1 LSDLSHFNHLIGQ
14 WSYLPIPVG
23 VFIASILGSS
33 HCAAMCGPIAITTNN
48 NNGGLGLYHFG
59 RLLSYLLLGALAG
72 YFGEKLLSS
81 KYQVVSIASAI
92 LISAFLIL
100 SGYRLIRQRALDMF
114 FFKKLTPFLFIP
126 AKWARTQNPAIGSF
140 TVGILNGFL
149 PCGWLYVFVLGSIA
163 TKDPIYGALLLAT
176 FWLGTVPALTIF
188 AIFYKKFFNRLPKKI
203 NRFAGIILV
212 IIGIA
217 NIASLVVTHLMP
229 NTHSMHHSLLPALL
243 IPK

>member
-1 LSDLSHFNHLIGQ
+1 MSDLSHFNHLIGQ
-14 WSYLPIPVG
+14 WSSLPIPVG

-48 NNGGLGLYHFG
+48 NNGGLDFYHFG

-81 KYQVVSIASAI
+81 KYQIVSIASAI
-92 LISAFLIL
+92 LISAFLIF
-100 SGYRLIRQRALDMF
+100 SGYRLIKQRALDPF
-114 FFKKLTPFLFIP
+114 FFKKLAFFLFIP
-126 AKWARTQNPAIGSF
+126 AKWARTQNPAIRSF

-163 TKDPIYGALLLAT
+163 TKDPIYGAVLLAM

-188 AIFYKKFFNRLPKKI
+188 AIFYKKFFNRLPKKL
-203 NRFAGIILV
+203 NRLAGAILV

-217 NIASLVVTHLMP
+217 NIAFLVMTHLMQT
-229 NTHSMHHSLLPALL
+229 THSMHHSLLSVL
-243 IPK
+243 